1 MSKLLMAFVTTVLF
15 FMLFPGTFLSVW
27 NLLQISGRE
36 SVASISSTA
45 APLLPI
51 EGHRTA
57 NRAGTRAVSFH
68 FKGEPFGLR
77 YPADGKVAVA
87 GSL

>member
-1 MSKLLMAFVTTVLF
+1 MSKLLIAFVTTVLF

-27 NLLQISGRE
+27 NL
-36 SVASISSTA
+36 
-45 APLLPI
+45 PLLPI

-77 YPADGKVAVA
+77 YPADGEVAVA